1 MIKIYKRERNV
12 FHNVVYG
19 MLIFLTVAIVLAWI
33 YKGVFP
39 VQAIAGY
46 GIVLGY
52 AVMLRSNQTY
62 AEMDETEFRII
73 NLKDEKA
80 NKAFPLNGVD
90 SISVKRANLE
100 GYLVEIRTGNRITG
114 VTVSLIGK
122 HEKNAL
128 VEDLRKK
135 GIEVKC

>member
-1 MIKIYKRERNV
+1 MMKIYKRKRNV

-19 MLIFLTVAIVLAWI
+19 MLIFLTVAIVIVWI

-46 GIVLGY
+46 GVVLGY
-52 AVMLRSNQTY
+52 SVMLRSNQTY
-62 AEMDETEFRII
+62 AEMDETELRII

-80 NKAFPLNGVD
+80 NKAFPLNGID
-90 SISVKRANLE
+90 SISVKRANME
-100 GYLVEIRTGNRITG
+100 GYSVEIRTENRITG

-122 HEKNAL
+122 REKNDL

-135 GIEVKC
+135 GIEVKY

>member
-1 MIKIYKRERNV
+1 MIKIYKRKRNV

-19 MLIFLTVAIVLAWI
+19 MLIFLTVAIVIVWI

-46 GIVLGY
+46 GVVLGY
-52 AVMLRSNQTY
+52 SVMLRSNQTY
-62 AEMDETEFRII
+62 AEMDETELRII

-80 NKAFPLNGVD
+80 NKAFPLNGID
-90 SISVKRANLE
+90 SISVKRANME
-100 GYLVEIRTGNRITG
+100 GYSVEIRTENRITG

-122 HEKNAL
+122 REKNDL

-135 GIEVKC
+135 GIEVKY

>member
-1 MIKIYKRERNV
+1 MMKIYKRKRNV

-19 MLIFLTVAIVLAWI
+19 MLIFLTVAIVMGWI

-39 VQAIAGY
+39 VQAVAGY
-46 GIVLGY
+46 GIVLAY
-52 AVMLRSNQTY
+52 SVMLRSNQTY
-62 AEMDETEFRII
+62 AEMDETELRII

-80 NKAFPLNGVD
+80 NKAFPLNGID
-90 SISVKRANLE
+90 SISVKHANVE
-100 GYLVEIRTGNRITG
+100 GYSVEIRTENRITG

-122 HEKNAL
+122 REKNDL